1 MLMVPIFGFW
11 HKEWFFFFL
20 YILVIPKISTMII
33 CDFKKKSIYIL
44 KGNLPSTLDQIGKF
58 QLQQLFA
65 KDFHQIM

>member
-1 MLMVPIFGFW
+1 
-11 HKEWFFFFL
+11 
-20 YILVIPKISTMII
+20 MII